1 MSWEGL
7 ELSIL
12 GPAFVAG
19 IIVLATHV
27 PMGQAVLRRGIIFI
41 DIAIA
46 QVAGL
51 GVIAADAYGLEDNS
65 WAVQGC
71 AVSAAMIGA
80 SLLIWTEK
88 HWPDV
93 QEALIGVMFILAA
106 TGGILLL
113 ADNPH
118 GGEQLRELLVGQI
131 LWVSFEQLIP
141 IAVLSAVVLALWFT
155 TRAQDASP
163 YWFYLL
169 FAVMITASVQLVGV
183 YLVFASLIIPAL
195 SARHTTAK
203 YRLPLGYLV
212 GVLGYAVG
220 LLLSAV
226 LDLPSGAVIVWTL
239 AMLGIVLSG
248 PLAKLWGSPGC

>member
-1 MSWEGL
+1 MNGCKVIGHLGAHGKGAVPAMRVPHDKLLVGINVREKR
-7 ELSIL
+7 ELTKQIL
-12 GPAFVAG
+12 HERIGVARVETVPC
-19 IIVLATHV
+19 IVRCAQGHV
-27 PMGQAVLRRGIIFI
+27 KIS
-41 DIAIA
+41 
-46 QVAGL
+46 AGL

-141 IAVLSAVVLALWFT
+141 IAVLSAVVLAL
-155 TRAQDASP
+155 
-163 YWFYLL
+163 
-169 FAVMITASVQLVGV
+169 
-183 YLVFASLIIPAL
+183 
-195 SARHTTAK
+195 
-203 YRLPLGYLV
+203 
-212 GVLGYAVG
+212 
-220 LLLSAV
+220 
-226 LDLPSGAVIVWTL
+226 
-239 AMLGIVLSG
+239 
-248 PLAKLWGSPGC
+248 